1 MMRVFLAMCVCGL
14 LSVCAFSQDSVQ
26 ERREAAVRKTAAQAV
41 PAKVQ
46 PQAKAKAAVSSVPA
60 QSAASQPAKSTA
72 VKTPVPPAKQA
83 APAPASQ
90 PESDEDIRVTVIS
103 PSDGEGG
110 QEQSYSPAG
119 GASIM
124 TGSAEGGV
132 PYSFGSLKSAFPAG
146 PGVTALVFEDSSR
159 VVRVV
164 HLRGAGRKAVWEL
177 VTEIARS
184 SD

>member
-1 MMRVFLAMCVCGL
+1 MRVLLVACACGM

-26 ERREAAVRKTAAQAV
+26 ERREASLRKAAVQSA

-46 PQAKAKAAVSSVPA
+46 PPAKAKAAVSSAVS
-60 QSAASQPAKSTA
+60 QSATVQPAKTAA
-72 VKTPVPPAKQA
+72 VKPASLPAKPV
-83 APAPASQ
+83 APAPAVQ
-90 PESDEDIRVTVIS
+90 PEPDEDMRVTVIS

-110 QEQSYSPAG
+110 QEQSYTPAG
-119 GASIM
+119 GVSIM
-124 TGSAEGGV
+124 TGSAEGGL

-146 PGVTALVFEDSSR
+146 SGITALVFEDSSR

-164 HLRGAGRKAVWEL
+164 HLRGSGRKAVWEL
-177 VTEIARS
+177 VTELVRS

>member
-1 MMRVFLAMCVCGL
+1 MRVLLLACACGL

-26 ERREAAVRKTAAQAV
+26 ARREASLRKTVVQPAPVKAQPQVKAKTAAQSAV
-41 PAKVQ
+41 
-46 PQAKAKAAVSSVPA
+46 
-60 QSAASQPAKSTA
+60 SQPAA
-72 VKTPVPPAKQA
+72 AQPAKTTAIKPAPLPAKPVAPAQA
-83 APAPASQ
+83 AQ
-90 PESDEDIRVTVIS
+90 PEADEDMRVTVIS

-110 QEQSYSPAG
+110 QEQSYTPAG
-119 GASIM
+119 GVSIM

-146 PGVTALVFEDSSR
+146 PGVTAMVFEDSSR

-164 HLRGAGRKAVWEL
+164 HLRGSGRKAVWEL
-177 VTEIARS
+177 VTELVRS